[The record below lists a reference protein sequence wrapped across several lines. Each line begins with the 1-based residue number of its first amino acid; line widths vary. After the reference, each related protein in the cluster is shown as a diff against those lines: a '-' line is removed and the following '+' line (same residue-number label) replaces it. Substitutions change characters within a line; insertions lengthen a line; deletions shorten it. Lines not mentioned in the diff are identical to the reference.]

1 MAWDRSPDRYRG
13 VPRHVAQ
20 RIRRRDDHT
29 CQRCGAD
36 GHEVDHIRNVKAGG
50 SDDDSNLVTLC
61 TRCHDEKTRR
71 EAAAGRAAKGRRRP
85 PEPHP
90 GLLR

>member
-1 MAWDRSPDRYRG
+1 MAWDRSPGRYRG

-29 CQRCGAD
+29 CQQCGDA
-36 GHEVDHIRNVKAGG
+36 GHEVDHIINVKAGG
-50 SDDDSNLVTLC
+50 TDEDSNLVTLC
-61 TRCHDEKTRR
+61 ARCHAAKTRT
-71 EAAAGRAAKGRRRP
+71 EAAAGRARRSHRRP

-90 GLLR
+90 GLTH